1 MTNDLN
7 HYFGGDIA
15 VSSGGDLAL
24 SSGTLRGQQ
33 RVLRRLLTNPAL
45 KDANGNVLAPGDYIF
60 HPDYGAGV
68 RRMVGQTTDL
78 EAIRSVIL
86 SQMLLESAVARTP
99 PPSVSVTQIDGGVSA
114 NIQYVDASD
123 GSNVVL
129 AFDVTN

>member
-1 MTNDLN
+1 MLNDLN
-7 HYFGGDIA
+7 HYFGGDLG

-68 RRMVGQTTDL
+68 RRMVGETVDL
-78 EAIRSVIL
+78 SAISAVIL
-86 SQMLLESAVARTP
+86 AQMLLENCVSNSP
-99 PPSVSVTQIDGGVSA
+99 PPTVSVQEISGGVSA
-114 NIQYVDASD
+114 TIQYVDAID
-123 GSNVVL
+123 NSNVVL

>member
-7 HYFGGDIA
+7 HYFGGDVS

-24 SSGTLRGQQ
+24 ASGTLRGQQ

-86 SQMLLESAVARTP
+86 AQMLLESAVARTP